1 MKKRMFGMLVISIL
15 MLALS
20 GCKDSN
26 EANLKQDSRMERWV
40 SPDGSFTLP
49 LDEKDWKVEKESNG
63 ELHFLNHKNEKFS
76 FSVSK
81 WDGLQ
86 FPEDFDYE
94 EYYSGYVEDIR
105 LEFPDAEETGVLML
119 ESEEAAIVQMGV
131 RYQVL
136 ENLCQVTTSMI
147 AVPGSEDT
155 LCFVAIYPAENKKE
169 QEAEFE
175 KIVTGIRFD
184 LEKE

>member
-1 MKKRMFGMLVISIL
+1 MKKRWFGMLTISIL
-15 MLALS
+15 ILALS

-26 EANLKQDSRMERWV
+26 EAKMKTDSRTERWEA
-40 SPDGSFTLP
+40 PDGSFTLP
-49 LDEKDWKVEKESNG
+49 LDENRWKVEEESNG
-63 ELHFLNHKNEKFS
+63 ELHFLNYKNEKFS
-76 FSVSK
+76 FSISK

-86 FPEDFDYE
+86 FPEGFDYE

-105 LEFPDAEETGVLML
+105 LEFPDAVETGVTML

-131 RYQVL
+131 QYQVL

-147 AVPGSEDT
+147 AVPYSEDT

>member
-1 MKKRMFGMLVISIL
+1 MKKRWFGMLTISIL
-15 MLALS
+15 ILALS

-26 EANLKQDSRMERWV
+26 EAYLKTNSREELWI

-49 LDEKDWKVEKESNG
+49 LNENEWKVEEESNG

-81 WDGLQ
+81 WEGLQ
-86 FPEDFDYE
+86 FPQDFDYE
-94 EYYSGYVEDIR
+94 DYYAGYVEDIR
-105 LEFPDAEETGVLML
+105 LEFPDAAETGVTML
-119 ESEEAAIVQMGV
+119 DSEEAVIVQMGV
-131 RYQVL
+131 QYEVL

-147 AVPGSEDT
+147 AVPESEDT

>member
-1 MKKRMFGMLVISIL
+1 MKKRWFGMLTISIL
-15 MLALS
+15 ILALS

-26 EANLKQDSRMERWV
+26 EAYLKTNSREELWI

-49 LDEKDWKVEKESNG
+49 LNENEWKVEEESNG
-63 ELHFLNHKNEKFS
+63 ELHFLNYKNEKFS

-81 WDGLQ
+81 WEGLQ
-86 FPEDFDYE
+86 FPQDFDYE
-94 EYYSGYVEDIR
+94 DYYAGYVEDIR
-105 LEFPDAEETGVLML
+105 LEFPDAAETGVTML
-119 ESEEAAIVQMGV
+119 DSEEAVIVQMGV
-131 RYQVL
+131 QYEVL

-147 AVPGSEDT
+147 AVPESEDT